1 SLPHC
6 LRSQKSSGVP
16 LEEKMPRM
24 WTDPG
29 PTTVLE
35 LITDHLKTMIGP
47 NNGIDR
53 NRGPELAT

>member
-1 SLPHC
+1 
-6 LRSQKSSGVP
+6 
-16 LEEKMPRM
+16 M